1 MTLEARLLVAL
12 KGADLAASTARL
24 TLVDKMGYGETLL
37 GLRRFDYFDL
47 AIETAAEGPA
57 AVAALRRILD
67 RQSTFYNRNKHLY
80 ALECR
85 WPGHTEA
92 VGTARADLEKRFR
105 AGLGPGLATEPVGDS
120 GGKNPSKKFILK
132 ASKGFL
138 VEVLVEDDDRSA
150 RDAIAAKVQGDLA
163 GLPDTR
169 DATVSCRHRA
179 TVWWLALL
187 ADGPAA
193 AEDIARRIAATER
206 RDAGLLYNPNY
217 QRAEIGPARPIGPE
231 QE

>member
-1 MTLEARLLVAL
+1 MTIDARLLVAL

-24 TLVDKMGYGETLL
+24 TLLDKMGYGDTLL

-47 AIETAAEGPA
+47 AIETAAEPAA
-57 AVAALRRILD
+57 AVAALKRVLD

-85 WPGHTEA
+85 WAGETHAEG
-92 VGTARADLEKRFR
+92 VAREELERRFR
-105 AGLGPGLATEPVGDS
+105 AGLGRGSGTHGVADS
-120 GGKNPSKKFILK
+120 GGKDPGKQFILNG
-132 ASKGFL
+132 SKGFL

-169 DATVSCRHRA
+169 DAVVRCRHRA

-187 ADGPAA
+187 AGDPAA
-193 AEDIARRIAATER
+193 AEETAHRIATTER

-217 QRAEIGPARPIGPE
+217 QRAEIGPARRIGPE
-231 QE
+231 QA

>member
-1 MTLEARLLVAL
+1 MTIDARLLVAL

-24 TLVDKMGYGETLL
+24 TLLDKMGYGDALL

-47 AIETAAEGPA
+47 AIETTAEPSA
-57 AVAALRRILD
+57 AVAALKRVLD

-85 WPGHTEA
+85 WEGRTHAEG
-92 VGTARADLEKRFR
+92 VAREDLERRFV
-105 AGLGPGLATEPVGDS
+105 AGLGGSGGGADS
-120 GGKNPSKKFILK
+120 GGKDASKKFILNG
-132 ASKGFL
+132 SKGFL

-150 RDAIAAKVQGDLA
+150 RDAVAAKVQGDLA
-163 GLPDTR
+163 GLPDMR
-169 DATVSCRHRA
+169 DATVRCRHRA

-187 ADGPAA
+187 ADVPVA
-193 AEDIARRIAATER
+193 AEETARRIAATEK

-217 QRAEIGPARPIGPE
+217 QRAEIGPARRIGPE
-231 QE
+231 RS